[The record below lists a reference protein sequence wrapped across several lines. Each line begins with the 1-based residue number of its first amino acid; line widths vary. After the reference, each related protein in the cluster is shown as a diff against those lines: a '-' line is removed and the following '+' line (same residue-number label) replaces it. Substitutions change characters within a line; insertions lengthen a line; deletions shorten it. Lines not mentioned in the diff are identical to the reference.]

1 MKTLVTWMAY
11 ALFMA
16 LIGALLGEF
25 YRSIDKTNQKDK
37 EDLVDKEY
45 LVWIGLIISVIF
57 VLVPLLLEC
66 AFIFMVIPFDD
77 RIVLKVV
84 IVLGALLFFIV
95 GSLLCIAGAL
105 LGNRFTKTIPGT
117 FTGAVFVAFPL
128 TALSLYLFW
137 FTFLFA
143 AYE

>member
-25 YRSIDKTNQKDK
+25 YRSIDKTNQEDKD
-37 EDLVDKEY
+37 DLVDKED
-45 LVWIGLIISVIF
+45 LVWIGLIISVVF

-66 AFIFMVIPFDD
+66 AFIFIVIPFDD
-77 RIVLKVV
+77 LIVLKVV
-84 IVLGALLFFIV
+84 IILGALFFFIV
-95 GSLLCIAGAL
+95 ASLFCIAGAFF
-105 LGNRFTKTIPGT
+105 GNRFTKTVPGT
-117 FTGAVFVAFPL
+117 FAGAVFVALPL
-128 TALSLYLFW
+128 TALSLYVFW
-137 FTFLFA
+137 FAFLFA

>member
-25 YRSIDKTNQKDK
+25 YRSIDKTNQEDK
-37 EDLVDKEY
+37 ENLVDKED
-45 LVWIGLIISVIF
+45 LVWIGLIISVVF

-66 AFIFMVIPFDD
+66 AFIFVVIPFDN

-95 GSLLCIAGAL
+95 ASLLCMAGAF

-117 FTGAVFVAFPL
+117 FTGAVLVGLPL
-128 TALSLYLFW
+128 TALSLLLFYI
-137 FTFLFA
+137 TFLFA
-143 AYE
+143 GFG